1 MAWVLSRV
9 LMLVL
14 ATGIGGW
21 LGWWLGHY
29 MLAAPVAA
37 ALGAGVAVAVMA
49 LWDAVRAHR
58 LVVWL
63 RGDMNADAPRMTGLW
78 GEIGYRIERGLR
90 DRERRYERE
99 RQQLDQFL
107 LAIEAS
113 PNGVILLDGQDQIQW
128 CNSVAAD
135 HFHLDPQRDKLQRIT
150 NLVRFPAFV
159 SYLQSGHYAQ
169 PLALHNARGKA
180 TLQVLVRD
188 YGVAGESRR
197 LVLSLD
203 VTDRER
209 NEAMR
214 RDFVANVSHEIRTPL
229 TVLAGFIET
238 MASLQLTEVERKRV
252 LHLMQQQTQ
261 RMQTLVG
268 DLLTLAQLEGS
279 PRPSADH
286 WVALDPLLTRLT
298 ADAQAL
304 SSGRHQVVGE
314 RHTQVELAGVET
326 ELLSAV
332 ANLMSNAVRYTP
344 EGGRIELQWRSLPDN
359 GGEIAVI
366 DNGPGIA
373 REHLPRLTE
382 RFYRVDGSRS
392 RDTGGTGL
400 GLSIVKHVVQR
411 HGGELR
417 IDSEPGKGS
426 RFRLLFPASRVR
438 PVDTPAMGDESAPA
452 ALAGGDEH

>member
-1 MAWVLSRV
+1 MAWMLSRV

-14 ATGIGGW
+14 GTGVAGGLGYW
-21 LGWWLGHY
+21 LGEWMRMPQL
-29 MLAAPVAA
+29 AA
-37 ALGAGVAVAVMA
+37 ALAAGAAVVMMAV
-49 LWDAVRAHR
+49 WDAARAHR

-63 RGDMNADAPRMTGLW
+63 RGDQHDDAPRLAGLW
-78 GEIGYRIERGLR
+78 GEMAYRVERGLR

-99 RQQLDQFL
+99 RQQLEQFL

-113 PNGVILLDGQDQIQW
+113 PNGVILLDGQDHIQW
-128 CNSVAAD
+128 CNVVAGD
-135 HFHLDPQRDKLQRIT
+135 HFSLDPQRDKLQRIT
-150 NLVRFPAFV
+150 NLVRYPAFV
-159 SYLQSGHYAQ
+159 SYLQNGNFQQ
-169 PLALHNARGKA
+169 PLTLVNTRAKT

-188 YGVAGESRR
+188 YGVGGESRK

-238 MASLQLTEVERKRV
+238 MASLPLTEAERKRV
-252 LHLMQQQTQ
+252 LHLMQQQTT

-279 PRPSADH
+279 PRPAADH
-286 WVALDPLLTRLT
+286 WIALDPLLTRVS

-304 SSGRHQVVGE
+304 SSGRHDLVCE
-314 RHTQVELAGVET
+314 RQTGVELAGVET
-326 ELLSAV
+326 EILSAI
-332 ANLMSNAVRYTP
+332 ANLVSNAVRYTP
-344 EGGRIELQWRSLPDN
+344 EGGRIELQWRWLPDH

-426 RFRLLFPASRVR
+426 RFRLLFPAARVR
-438 PVDTPAMGDESAPA
+438 MADATVMGDESAPA
-452 ALAGGDEH
+452 ALAGGDDR